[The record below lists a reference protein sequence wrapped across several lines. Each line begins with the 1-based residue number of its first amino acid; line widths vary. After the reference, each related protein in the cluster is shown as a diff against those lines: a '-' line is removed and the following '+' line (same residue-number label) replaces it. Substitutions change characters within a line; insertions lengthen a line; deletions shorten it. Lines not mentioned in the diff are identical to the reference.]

1 MIAFGE
7 IAGDAAQNQVA
18 NHGLEKGTPAKLA
31 EQI

>member
-18 NHGLEKGTPAKLA
+18 SHGLEKGAPAKLV
-31 EQI
+31 ERI